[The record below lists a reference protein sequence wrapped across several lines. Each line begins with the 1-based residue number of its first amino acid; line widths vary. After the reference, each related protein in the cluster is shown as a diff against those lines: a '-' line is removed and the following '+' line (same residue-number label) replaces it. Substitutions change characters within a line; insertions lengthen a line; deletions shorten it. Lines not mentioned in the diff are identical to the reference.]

1 MKNGDDAAHE
11 TCAEKGALLAGASEP
26 SERERECASLVEF
39 SGSPSAKIWVLPS
52 VGQWRDVTGGWARKW
67 GSRNGGTLLQM
78 CTAILNGQKRK
89 KQRNGQPGRD
99 ELGD

>member
-11 TCAEKGALLAGASEP
+11 TSAEKGALLAGASEP

-52 VGQWRDVTGGWARKW
+52 VGEWRDVTGGWARKW
-67 GSRNGGTLLQM
+67 GR
-78 CTAILNGQKRK
+78 KRK
-89 KQRNGQPGRD
+89 GEHLCKCALRFSAGKKGKSS
-99 ELGD
+99 